1 MAERQNGRMEEWR
14 NGGIAKN
21 GGMAGMA
28 TYVLFTVHADT
39 DDDNDTDDDDT
50 DDNDTDTF

>member
-1 MAERQNGRMEEWR
+1 MAERQNGIMEEWR

-39 DDDNDTDDDDT
+39 HDDDDT
-50 DDNDTDTF
+50 GDDDDIDTF

>member
-1 MAERQNGRMEEWR
+1 MAEQQNGRMVERQNGRMEEWR

-28 TYVLFTVHADT
+28 TYLLHLWYMPTPTPFDLL
-39 DDDNDTDDDDT
+39 
-50 DDNDTDTF
+50 

>member
-21 GGMAGMA
+21 G
-28 TYVLFTVHADT
+28 TYLPHLWYTPTLTMMTPTPFNHL
-39 DDDNDTDDDDT
+39 
-50 DDNDTDTF
+50 